1 MPRVSICCA
10 SLSKGVFFIAG
21 ATAPTLVGR
30 EGVATVLGAINTTHG
45 EGFMR
50 KDPAIFC
57 PIDFSDPSARAL
69 CWASVLARHFGN
81 RLTVAHVDNPLLISA
96 ALAAYDTPLLGE
108 VTRAEI
114 EEFAA
119 SVLPAIGREAS
130 AYGMVTT
137 CGDPTREILSIARQQ
152 RATLIVMGSRTLTGW
167 QKCFFGST
175 TARVLRHTEVPVL
188 AIPPLSHGPLW
199 PDRDGP
205 VLDLGPVLTVV
216 GFGRT
221 STDHAGA
228 AAELARALHV
238 PHLVTYVGPTFLSG
252 AHGRRAEEITAIVA
266 ERHVGLIVVG
276 LGQSRGPWKTCGGR
290 AAYRLL
296 CLARTPVLAL
306 PTAMFRRFWVKDQPG
321 DGGRRLDAGVAA

>member
-1 MPRVSICCA
+1 
-10 SLSKGVFFIAG
+10 
-21 ATAPTLVGR
+21 
-30 EGVATVLGAINTTHG
+30 
-45 EGFMR
+45 MR

-96 ALAAYDTPLLGE
+96 ALAAYDTPLMGE

-152 RATLIVMGSRTLTGW
+152 RATLIVMGSRALTGW
-167 QKCFFGST
+167 QKFFFGST
-175 TARVLRHTEVPVL
+175 TACVLRCTEVPVL
-188 AIPPLSHGPLW
+188 AVPPLSHGPVW

-205 VLDLGPVLTVV
+205 LLDLGPVLTPV
-216 GFGRT
+216 GFGWT

-238 PHLVTYVGPTFLSG
+238 PHLVTYVGPTFFQAHTGDMRRKSPPSWPSAISGSLSWVSDNREARG
-252 AHGRRAEEITAIVA
+252 KHAADAPRIGCSASRAHPCSPSPRRC
-266 ERHVGLIVVG
+266 
-276 LGQSRGPWKTCGGR
+276 SGGS
-290 AAYRLL
+290 
-296 CLARTPVLAL
+296 
-306 PTAMFRRFWVKDQPG
+306 G
-321 DGGRRLDAGVAA
+321 